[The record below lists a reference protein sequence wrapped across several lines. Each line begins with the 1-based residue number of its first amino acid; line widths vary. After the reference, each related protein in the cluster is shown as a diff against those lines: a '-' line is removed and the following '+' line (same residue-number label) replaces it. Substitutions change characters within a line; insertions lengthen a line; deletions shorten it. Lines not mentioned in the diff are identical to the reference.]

1 MRWSGSIWL
10 ATLTR
15 AGQIIASQVNSQHHV
30 GDVSDPVMFPEI
42 LEKLYSTSETDMQ
55 ASKWSLKGKQN
66 HPPHPQNMQ
75 EVVCR
80 VNFIDFC
87 VSLLMDFGNVMS

>member
-15 AGQIIASQVNSQHHV
+15 AGQIITSQVNSQHHV

-55 ASKWSLKGKQN
+55 ASKWSLKGKQK
-66 HPPHPQNMQ
+66 PPQNMQ
-75 EVVCR
+75 EVVCW